1 MNSYPDSEV
10 QLKEEDEG
18 SYVVVDRLGLHYP
31 VRHASDLKGAL
42 MSLFRDRI
50 PVGLPR
56 SIEAIRDVSFTIRS
70 GERVGI
76 VGANGAGKSSL
87 MRVIAGI
94 YRPTRGRVES
104 QGFIVPL
111 LQVGLGFHFE
121 MTARANIL
129 QAGIILGIDRRDME
143 ARTQDILEFAELS
156 GFADLPL
163 KVLSSGMATRL
174 AFATATEVSADILL
188 LDEVFAAGDASFRE
202 RAVRRMEDLIDRT
215 DIMITVSH
223 SMPILRRLCSR
234 VIWIASGEIQQDGKP
249 AQVIDAYEKEM
260 RLRSEESLW
269 RLPEMVGR
277 REGPAV

>member
-1 MNSYPDSEV
+1 
-10 QLKEEDEG
+10 
-18 SYVVVDRLGLHYP
+18 
-31 VRHASDLKGAL
+31 
-42 MSLFRDRI
+42 
-50 PVGLPR
+50 
-56 SIEAIRDVSFTIRS
+56 
-70 GERVGI
+70 
-76 VGANGAGKSSL
+76 
-87 MRVIAGI
+87 
-94 YRPTRGRVES
+94 
-104 QGFIVPL
+104 
-111 LQVGLGFHFE
+111 
-121 MTARANIL
+121 
-129 QAGIILGIDRRDME
+129 
-143 ARTQDILEFAELS
+143 
-156 GFADLPL
+156 
-163 KVLSSGMATRL
+163 MATRL

-234 VIWIASGEIQQDGKP
+234 VIWIASGEIQQDSKP

>member
-1 MNSYPDSEV
+1 MRARTLSLIGWACTIRS
-10 QLKEEDEG
+10 G
-18 SYVVVDRLGLHYP
+18 IR
-31 VRHASDLKGAL
+31 SDLKGAL

-188 LDEVFAAGDASFRE
+188 LDEVLRGGGRFLQGARRPADGGSHRSYRYHDHGLSLHAHPAPPLLAGYLDSFGRDPTRRQARPSDRCLREGDA
-202 RAVRRMEDLIDRT
+202 A
-215 DIMITVSH
+215 
-223 SMPILRRLCSR
+223 
-234 VIWIASGEIQQDGKP
+234 AK
-249 AQVIDAYEKEM
+249 
-260 RLRSEESLW
+260 
-269 RLPEMVGR
+269 
-277 REGPAV
+277 